1 LLPNLIIIGAP
12 KAGTSSLHSYLQR
25 HPEVAMSIPKEL
37 SYFWREDWREQRAQ
51 YEAKFDFP
59 DNEVRVRGESTPFY
73 TSYPFRANVPERMHE
88 LVPDVRLIYVVR
100 DPIERLLSHW
110 VQRAGDGDRTPFER
124 YMEEYDTPDNRI
136 VCPSR
141 YWLQIERY
149 MNLFDRSQL
158 LVIDQHDLRVRRR
171 ETLREVFR
179 FVEVDDS
186 FDSPQFE
193 VEVNTRDQKLAPGQL
208 GAQVWDRV
216 LRPASRLAPERV
228 RSIVNKPVT
237 RLLYRQIKEPVLA
250 ATMRERLRTML
261 APEVQALRRFT
272 GKEFETWSM

>member
-25 HPEVAMSIPKEL
+25 HPEVAMSVPKEL
-37 SYFWREDWREQRAQ
+37 SYFWREDWREQRAG

-73 TSYPFRANVPERMHE
+73 TSYPFRRNVPERMHE

-124 YMEEYDTPDNRI
+124 YMEEYDIPDNRI

-179 FVEVDDS
+179 FLEVDDA

-193 VEVNTRDQKLAPGQL
+193 VEVNTRDQKLAPGQR

-216 LRPASRLAPERV
+216 LRPVSRLAPERV
-228 RSIVNKPVT
+228 RGIVRKPVT